1 MSSVVLKVG
10 ADVDFS
16 MEGGFIKEESCSD
29 DEDNDQIGN
38 SESVEEI
45 TDQGTQNEQKLTM
58 SAGSLNRCICVS

>member
-1 MSSVVLKVG
+1 MSSLVQEAG

-45 TDQGTQNEQKLTM
+45 TDQGTQSEQKLTM